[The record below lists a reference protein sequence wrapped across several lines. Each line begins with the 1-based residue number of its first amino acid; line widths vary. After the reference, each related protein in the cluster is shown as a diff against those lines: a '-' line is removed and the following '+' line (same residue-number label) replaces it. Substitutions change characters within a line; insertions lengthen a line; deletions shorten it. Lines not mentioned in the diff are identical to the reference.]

1 MTIDNEKDETPIPR
15 GGGDIS
21 GKSATPVPRGGGDI
35 SGKSATEEVPKG
47 GGDIS
52 GKTVAGDPNE
62 SSSEGDERS
71 REIRKIPPPPVE

>member
-1 MTIDNEKDETPIPR
+1 MTNDNDKDETPIPR

-35 SGKSATEEVPKG
+35 SGKSATEVAKG

-52 GKTVAGDPNE
+52 GKAVANDPD
-62 SSSEGDERS
+62 SCSSEGEARS
-71 REIRKIPPPPVE
+71 REIRQMPPPPVE